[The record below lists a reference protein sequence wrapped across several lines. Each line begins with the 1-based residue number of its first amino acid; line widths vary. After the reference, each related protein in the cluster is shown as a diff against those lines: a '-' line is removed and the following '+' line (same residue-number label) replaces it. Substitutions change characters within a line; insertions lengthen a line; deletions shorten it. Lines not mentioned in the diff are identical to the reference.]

1 MGASLIPSPAV
12 APPSHKQV
20 VWRGRIEAMLRV
32 AGPFLD
38 LVLAGGE
45 RISKAVDRDE
55 LEAPAPP
62 RTVSSSR
69 SSRRRVGP
77 GDGA

>member
-1 MGASLIPSPAV
+1 M
-12 APPSHKQV
+12 APPSHNQV

-32 AGPFLD
+32 VGPLLD

-45 RISKAVDRDE
+45 RISKAVERDE

-69 SSRRRVGP
+69 PSRRRVGR
-77 GDGA
+77 GDAA

>member
-1 MGASLIPSPAV
+1 MRASLIPSAIV
-12 APPSHKQV
+12 APPSHNQV
-20 VWRGRIEAMLRV
+20 VWRGRIETMLRV

-38 LVLAGGE
+38 LVLATGE

-62 RTVSSSR
+62 RGVPPRSSS
-69 SSRRRVGP
+69 RRVGP
-77 GDGA
+77 GDRA

>member
-1 MGASLIPSPAV
+1 M
-12 APPSHKQV
+12 APPSHTQL
-20 VWRGRIEAMLRV
+20 VWRGRIEAALRV
-32 AGPFLD
+32 VGPLLD

-45 RISKAVDRDE
+45 RISKAVERDE

-62 RTVSSSR
+62 RAVT

-77 GDGA
+77 GGGA